1 MVPIAFHPV
10 LQRMPA
16 CQVEVA
22 GYSGIVPNLVAF
34 SSLSQINYQL

>member
-10 LQRMPA
+10 LQRMPT

-22 GYSGIVPNLVAF
+22 GFGIVPNLVAF
-34 SSLSQINYQL
+34 SSLSQIHYQL